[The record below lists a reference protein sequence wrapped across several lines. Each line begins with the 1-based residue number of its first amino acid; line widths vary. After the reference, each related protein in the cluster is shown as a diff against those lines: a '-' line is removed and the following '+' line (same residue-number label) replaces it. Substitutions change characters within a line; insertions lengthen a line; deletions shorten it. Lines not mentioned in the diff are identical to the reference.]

1 MDKPLNIRPL
11 ITEKAYG
18 LAEKA
23 RTYVFTVPK
32 SANKHMVAGAVTA
45 QFDVTVTDVRV
56 TNIAGKLKRTVRKG
70 GRAVTGRRVDIK
82 KAYVTLK
89 DGDSL
94 PFFAAVKEEEEKEQK
109 AAEKAAKAAAKE
121 KK

>member
-1 MDKPLNIRPL
+1 MSKTLNIRPL

-32 SANKHMVAGAVTA
+32 SANKHTVAGAVAA
-45 QFDVTVTDVRV
+45 QFDVVVTDVRIA
-56 TNIAGKLKRTVRKG
+56 NISGKLKRTVRKG
-70 GRAVTGRRVDIK
+70 GRAVMGRRIDTK

-89 DGDSL
+89 EGNSL
-94 PFFAAVKEEEEKEQK
+94 PFFDAVKEEEEKEQK
-109 AAEKAAKAAAKE
+109 AAEKAAKAVAKE

>member
-1 MDKPLNIRPL
+1 MDKTLNIRPL

-32 SANKHMVAGAVTA
+32 SANKHTVAGAVAT
-45 QFDVTVTDVRV
+45 QFDVTVVSVRI

-70 GRAVTGRRVDIK
+70 GRAMTGRRIDTK

-89 DGDSL
+89 EGDSL

-109 AAEKAAKAAAKE
+109 AADKAHKAAAKE

>member
-1 MDKPLNIRPL
+1 MDKSLSIRPL

-23 RTYVFTVPK
+23 RTYVFIVPRN
-32 SANKHMVAGAVTA
+32 ANKNTVAGAVAA
-45 QFDVTVTDVRV
+45 QFGVTPVDVRIL
-56 TNIAGKLKRTVRKG
+56 NMSGKLKRTVRKG
-70 GRAVTGRRVDIK
+70 GRAVTGRRIDTK

-89 DGDSL
+89 EGDSL